1 MSVDV
6 STTSGDHHDP
16 DDLRQL
22 NRLLLATESFEG
34 FLTELAGYAQRQTQH
49 SCSITVRN
57 NHREPY
63 TVVATDELTLRLD
76 ERQYGEG
83 KGPCLEALRTGVPVL
98 VTDMAAETRWAPYP
112 SQATELGARS
122 SMSYPLITGEE
133 VIGALN
139 LYAFKTLAPDVEL
152 QARAAQLADHAAG
165 ALAVGLRVAEAHA
178 DEAASFLAFLIRHRI
193 HANLRIALS
202 SRSVIDQA
210 IGILIAQ
217 QQCSVQEAFALLR
230 QASQGRNV
238 KLREVAAQIVASA
251 QRRAPGRPSGRY

>member
-1 MSVDV
+1 VDV
-6 STTSGDHHDP
+6 SATSGDQHDP
-16 DDLRQL
+16 DDLVQL

-34 FLTELAGYAQRQTQH
+34 FLTELAGYAQTQTRH
-49 SCSITVRN
+49 SCSVTVRN
-57 NHREPY
+57 GRRAPY

-76 ERQYGEG
+76 QRQYGEDQ
-83 KGPCLEALRTGVPVL
+83 GPCLEALRSGVPVL
-98 VTDMAAETRWAPYP
+98 VTDMTTETRWAPYP

-139 LYAFKTLAPDVEL
+139 LYAFKTLAPDVGL
-152 QARAAQLADHAAG
+152 QARAAQLADRAAG
-165 ALAVGLRVAEAHA
+165 ALAVGLRIAEEHT
-178 DEAASFLAFLIRHRI
+178 EN
-193 HANLRIALS
+193 ANLRVALS

-230 QASQGRNV
+230 QASQGRNI

-251 QRRAPGRPSGRY
+251 QRRAPGRPGGHY